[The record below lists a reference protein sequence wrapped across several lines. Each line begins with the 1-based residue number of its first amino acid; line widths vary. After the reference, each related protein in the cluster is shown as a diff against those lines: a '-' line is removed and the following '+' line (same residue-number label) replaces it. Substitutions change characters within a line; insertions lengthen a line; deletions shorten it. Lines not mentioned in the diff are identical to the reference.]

1 MAVEEKQKEYIIRSF
16 YDILQALREHPD
28 WAEQLLSLLLTEE
41 LLKLPQK
48 FDKFVEEEFRPL
60 AKRVE
65 RLEEGQKAL
74 VERVER
80 LEEGQKAL
88 IERVE
93 RLEEGQKRLE
103 EGQSRLEKDV
113 AILKNKVSKLEVD
126 VAKLKGDNLE
136 RKVRERAPAYF
147 GRYFRR
153 VKAVPIEEWSE
164 KLEDALDGGLISEEE
179 RKDALNL
186 DALIRVKSEDGRN
199 LLLAVEVSHTLEDK
213 DADRALRRAN
223 VIARVY
229 GIETIPVVIGAY
241 VPEGLQ
247 DRHPKVL
254 VVQVSDDN

>member
-65 RLEEGQKAL
+65 K
-74 VERVER
+74 
-80 LEEGQKAL
+80 
-88 IERVE
+88 
-93 RLEEGQKRLE
+93 LEEGQKRLE

>member
-1 MAVEEKQKEYIIRSF
+1 MDYI
-16 YDILQALREHPD
+16 
-28 WAEQLLSLLLTEE
+28 
-41 LLKLPQK
+41 
-48 FDKFVEEEFRPL
+48 
-60 AKRVE
+60 
-65 RLEEGQKAL
+65 
-74 VERVER
+74 
-80 LEEGQKAL
+80 
-88 IERVE
+88 
-93 RLEEGQKRLE
+93 
-103 EGQSRLEKDV
+103 
-113 AILKNKVSKLEVD
+113 
-126 VAKLKGDNLE
+126 LE

-213 DADRALRRAN
+213 DADRALKRAN

-229 GIETIPVVIGAY
+229 CIETIPVVIGAY

>member
-74 VERVER
+74 VERVEK
-80 LEEGQKAL
+80 LEEGQRAL

-93 RLEEGQKRLE
+93 RLE

-179 RKDALNL
+179 RKDTLNL
-186 DALIRVKSEDGRN
+186 DALIRVKSEM
-199 LLLAVEVSHTLEDK
+199 VETFFLQWKYPTH
-213 DADRALRRAN
+213 LRTRMQ
-223 VIARVY
+223 
-229 GIETIPVVIGAY
+229 IGLSK
-241 VPEGLQ
+241 GLMLSQ
-247 DRHPKVL
+247 GYMA
-254 VVQVSDDN
+254 

>member
-1 MAVEEKQKEYIIRSF
+1 MDYI
-16 YDILQALREHPD
+16 
-28 WAEQLLSLLLTEE
+28 
-41 LLKLPQK
+41 
-48 FDKFVEEEFRPL
+48 
-60 AKRVE
+60 
-65 RLEEGQKAL
+65 
-74 VERVER
+74 
-80 LEEGQKAL
+80 
-88 IERVE
+88 
-93 RLEEGQKRLE
+93 
-103 EGQSRLEKDV
+103 
-113 AILKNKVSKLEVD
+113 
-126 VAKLKGDNLE
+126 LE

-186 DALIRVKSEDGRN
+186 DALIRVKSEDGRD

-213 DADRALRRAN
+213 DADRALKRAN

>member
-65 RLEEGQKAL
+65 K
-74 VERVER
+74 
-80 LEEGQKAL
+80 
-88 IERVE
+88 
-93 RLEEGQKRLE
+93 LEEGQKRLE

-186 DALIRVKSEDGRN
+186 DALIRVKSEDGRD

>member
-1 MAVEEKQKEYIIRSF
+1 MDYI
-16 YDILQALREHPD
+16 
-28 WAEQLLSLLLTEE
+28 
-41 LLKLPQK
+41 
-48 FDKFVEEEFRPL
+48 
-60 AKRVE
+60 
-65 RLEEGQKAL
+65 
-74 VERVER
+74 
-80 LEEGQKAL
+80 
-88 IERVE
+88 
-93 RLEEGQKRLE
+93 
-103 EGQSRLEKDV
+103 
-113 AILKNKVSKLEVD
+113 
-126 VAKLKGDNLE
+126 LE

-153 VKAVPIEEWSE
+153 VKVVPIEEWSE